1 MPPSQKARDLKTSL
15 HLLDDAITLVDI
27 ALKQNPT
34 PEEKR
39 DLIQLRQR
47 LVSER
52 FVLQQEYD
60 DELVGGTNAQGP
72 SGPQLARV
80 AQLSNAVEQATQ
92 QANAVSAAITFGGQV
107 FTLATE
113 IVTQV

>member
-1 MPPSQKARDLKTSL
+1 MPPSSKARALKASL

-27 ALKQNPT
+27 ALRHNPT

-39 DLIQLRQR
+39 DLMQLRAR
-47 LVSER
+47 LISER

-60 DELVGGTNAQGP
+60 DELAGGTIVQGP
-72 SGPQLARV
+72 SAAQLATV

-92 QANAVSAAITFGGQV
+92 QANAVSAAITLGGQV

-113 IVTQV
+113 IVTHV